1 MHDQTRQHRPV
12 QLPATDLSSPWLCA
26 HPALSCASCARA
38 PPRRA
43 PSRPP
48 LPPSHR
54 LYAMDDVADSEI
66 DQANAE
72 LLKRIETVAPR
83 TDDFVEDDAAGI
95 ARVEAAMASKL
106 RKEAEAQRIARENAE
121 LRARLRNV
129 KAVTDDDVDEC
140 AHHRLPHGTVTRVG
154 HP

>member
-1 MHDQTRQHRPV
+1 
-12 QLPATDLSSPWLCA
+12 
-26 HPALSCASCARA
+26 
-38 PPRRA
+38 
-43 PSRPP
+43 
-48 LPPSHR
+48 
-54 LYAMDDVADSEI
+54 MDDVADSEI